1 MSVLLTQGNAV
12 NIPLADR
19 SVHCVVTSPP
29 YWGLRDYGIGDQ
41 LGLEPTPEQYVE
53 NMVAVFREVRRVLRD
68 DGTVWL
74 NLGDSYNGT
83 GAATPGCFEG
93 HKQGTSAGTFDQK
106 AKNVTNLKPK
116 DLCGIPWRVAFALQ
130 ADGWWL
136 RSDIIWSKPN
146 PMPESVTDRPTKA
159 HEYLFLLTKSA
170 RYYYDADA
178 VREPHAEASLPR
190 ALRGLSA
197 ENKWVNG
204 APGSTAHTMSQP
216 RKNRRKE
223 WEAEHGG
230 GGSGFSGHSGY
241 YDDNGRLLVNPAG
254 RNRRTV
260 WEIATRPYSGAHF
273 ATYPPALVEPCIKA
287 GTSERGVCPECG
299 SPWERVVEKKST
311 EPTSAPTSHRHNRLQ
326 HAINSGITSARND
339 PVNGNSRPPRN
350 AGTSV
355 TTLGW
360 RPTCEHY
367 QYTERWREFPAQGE
381 MTDDEYYWSTLNI
394 RLERRA
400 LVAFWRK
407 FDSVPATIFDPFAG
421 SGTTL
426 QVARALGR
434 NGVGLDLSAE
444 YLHLA
449 RERLSLDALDA
460 WAEGGKKDGKA
471 VTDLPLFGGEL

>member
-1 MSVLLTQGNAV
+1 VSLLLTQGNALQ
-12 NIPLADR
+12 IPLADE

-29 YWGLRDYGIGDQ
+29 YWGLRDYGISDQ
-41 LGLEPTPEQYVE
+41 LGLEPTPEQYVA
-53 NMVAVFREVRRVLRD
+53 NMVAVFREVRRVLRA

-74 NLGDSYNGT
+74 NLGDSY
-83 GAATPGCFEG
+83 ATRLEG
-93 HKQGTSAGTFDQK
+93 HGGFGEWQTGGNPKPPAGTISTRK
-106 AKNVTNLKPK
+106 RERGNLKPK

-178 VREPHAEASLPR
+178 VREDSLD
-190 ALRGLSA
+190 L
-197 ENKWVNG
+197 
-204 APGSTAHTMSQP
+204 
-216 RKNRRKE
+216 
-223 WEAEHGG
+223 HGG
-230 GGSGFSGHSGY
+230 GQPRYSIKTTKAYKAGTNEFIDYERGS
-241 YDDNGRLLVNPAG
+241 G

-260 WEIATRPYSGAHF
+260 WHIATAPYSGAHF

-299 SPWERVVEKKST
+299 KPWERVVEKSKPPDEVFTNTAQPSDNYVSGGSWRGGGKGSGQKLT
-311 EPTSAPTSHRHNRLQ
+311 KWMSENPT
-326 HAINSGITSARND
+326 
-339 PVNGNSRPPRN
+339 
-350 AGTSV
+350 

-360 RPTCEHY
+360 QRTCECGTMEPP
-367 QYTERWREFPAQGE
+367 Q
-381 MTDDEYYWSTLNI
+381 
-394 RLERRA
+394 
-400 LVAFWRK
+400 
-407 FDSVPATIFDPFAG
+407 PATILDPFAG

-434 NGVGLDLSAE
+434 NGVGLDLSLE

-449 RERLSLDALDA
+449 RQRLSLDALDK
-460 WAEGGKKDGKA
+460 WAEGVAREHGENGSHKNKNIPGQKVNTMHA
-471 VTDLPLFGGEL
+471 KRNEKGVASLPLFEGLQ